1 VRFGELLG
9 AGSRPARGGVA
20 SARVASAEWDRVSA
34 AGRRATA
41 VYRAAGILTLNTL
54 ICWMCLEIG
63 SGVVLKLAA
72 EVASP
77 AASGND
83 DIDIR
88 AHAAY
93 YRTQDWAGQYWRE
106 FQVTTKQ
113 RYQPFVLWRRAP
125 FQGETINIDQH
136 GIRRTPGAACG
147 ADSVKVFVLGGSTVW
162 GTGAPDWGTIPAYL
176 QDRLEQVH
184 EKATCVVNLGETAF
198 VSTQSLLML
207 LRQLQLGNVPHL
219 VISLDGL
226 NDVYS
231 AYQSGRPDAHQNL
244 NQVVRRFEGG
254 EGGSRESLRAV
265 LEATNLFRV
274 TDALVRRLTVAPEET
289 STAPLL
295 TYETL
300 GVDRAALS
308 AAIAR
313 TYLRNYEVVDA
324 LSRQYGFEYRFFW
337 PPYISRGKKPL
348 ASDERLIEEHVDP
361 PLKQL
366 YLAVFDRI
374 DRAAAHYSNL
384 HSLAAVFDDYTGS
397 VWLDDTHITPVGNGL
412 VARKIVELLYGDGDS
427 QSVRPD

>member
-1 VRFGELLG
+1 MVRFAELLG
-9 AGSRPARGGVA
+9 VRSRPARGGEA
-20 SARVASAEWDRVSA
+20 SARVASAAWHRVSA

-54 ICWMCLEIG
+54 ICWICLEIG

-77 AASGND
+77 PASGND
-83 DIDIR
+83 VIDIR

-93 YRTQDWAGQYWRE
+93 YRSQDWAEQYWRE
-106 FQVTTKQ
+106 FQVTRKQ

-125 FQGETINIDQH
+125 FQGATINIDQN
-136 GIRRTPGAACG
+136 GIRRTPRAVCG

-184 EKATCVVNLGETAF
+184 EKPTCVVNLGETAF
-198 VSTQSLLML
+198 VSTQSVLTL

-244 NQVVRRFEGG
+244 DQLARRFEGG
-254 EGGSRESLRAV
+254 EGGSRHSLRAV
-265 LEATNLFRV
+265 LEGTNLFRV

-289 STAPLL
+289 TTAPLL

-308 AAIAR
+308 AAVTR
-313 TYLRNYEVVDA
+313 TYLGNYEVVDA
-324 LSRQYGFEYRFFW
+324 LSRQYGFRYCFFW
-337 PPYISRGKKPL
+337 PPYISRGEKAL

-374 DRAAAHYSNL
+374 DRAAAHYANL
-384 HSLAAVFDDYTGS
+384 HSLGSVFDGYAGS
-397 VWLDDTHITPVGNGL
+397 VWLDDTHVTPVGNRM
-412 VARKIVELLYGDGDS
+412 VAQEIVEVLYGDG
-427 QSVRPD
+427 QTARPD